1 MIGACNPLRYLP
13 QRRTRPAEPDFSE
26 ALFRQRERTVD
37 NVKRVYAIVYSF
49 SFTYLLRDIFE
60 FVQAAINAP
69 GKAFEQ
75 GLQLRLLM
83 LLIFASTVS
92 VFAFQADKFLD
103 LRYALRP
110 EPPATMPRWNGSDF
124 AIDCISLIVTL
135 IPFTLMS
142 YSYDKDLMNKAG
154 IIPFF
159 LAYALLLFVSL
170 LLLLVVRLKYLLSL
184 ITYKPATTV
193 AADEETRYTA
203 LTLHWFFVNGIAIV
217 VLMIGFDWLNAD
229 HGLCA
234 ASMKGPPLWFIELFT
249 FVALLRNYVDFA
261 TVWPFLY
268 INKREELPEDLPW
281 FSRGIMG
288 WAMRQPLAH
297 CVTLSDG
304 LVLVISVIVGWIVCP
319 NILHFVTV
327 MHSCP

>member
-1 MIGACNPLRYLP
+1 
-13 QRRTRPAEPDFSE
+13 
-26 ALFRQRERTVD
+26 
-37 NVKRVYAIVYSF
+37 
-49 SFTYLLRDIFE
+49 
-60 FVQAAINAP
+60 
-69 GKAFEQ
+69 
-75 GLQLRLLM
+75 
-83 LLIFASTVS
+83 
-92 VFAFQADKFLD
+92 
-103 LRYALRP
+103 
-110 EPPATMPRWNGSDF
+110 MPRWNGSDF

-229 HGLCA
+229 HGPCA

-304 LVLVISVIVGWIVCP
+304 STRDRRYCRMDCLSQHPAFRYDHAFVPMTPLRSCSGRRRCYVCSLKRAFVGGITAAVVLASRPDTYHAAVKAV
-319 NILHFVTV
+319 
-327 MHSCP
+327 